1 MKALKYIT
9 LCLCALTLFSFTAGT
24 KENFSYRQISNK
36 AFTYGENLKYRVH
49 FGWINAATIDINVAP
64 NPVKIDDR
72 TTYHITAK
80 GRTKSSFDWMYKVR
94 DHYETFLDSESM
106 APLKYFKSVRENS
119 YKDKDLV
126 YYDHSTGYI
135 KGHKKDMDA
144 PQYVQDLVSSLFYA
158 RTYDFENA
166 TIGETF
172 PIDIYMDQEIYNLK
186 FKYLGKETLKTDV
199 GKVNCYVMRP
209 QLVVDRVFKDEDD
222 MTVWVTADAN
232 RIPVRVKTDIWV
244 GSLKIDLTSYSGLA
258 NNFSSKR

>member
-1 MKALKYIT
+1 
-9 LCLCALTLFSFTAGT
+9 
-24 KENFSYRQISNK
+24 
-36 AFTYGENLKYRVH
+36 
-49 FGWINAATIDINVAP
+49 
-64 NPVKIDDR
+64 
-72 TTYHITAK
+72 
-80 GRTKSSFDWMYKVR
+80 MYKVR
-94 DHYETFLDSESM
+94 DHYETYLDSESM

-126 YYDHSTGYI
+126 YYDHSTGHI

-244 GSLKIDLTSYSGLA
+244 GSLKIDLTSYSGIA

>member
-1 MKALKYIT
+1 MKALKYI
-9 LCLCALTLFSFTAGT
+9 LLSLCALTLFSFTTGT
-24 KENFSYRQISNK
+24 DDTFSYRQIPNK

-49 FGWINAATIDINVAP
+49 FGWINAATVDISVAE
-64 NPVKIDDR
+64 NPVDIEGR
-72 TTYHITAK
+72 TTYHITAD
-80 GRTKSSFDWMYKVR
+80 GRTKSTFDWMYKVR
-94 DHYETFLDSESM
+94 DHYETYLDTESM

-119 YKDKDLV
+119 YRDKDLV
-126 YYDHSTGYI
+126 LYDHGKGFI

-144 PQYVQDLVSSLFYA
+144 PSYVQDLVSAFFYA
-158 RTYDFENA
+158 RTFDFQNA
-166 TIGETF
+166 KVGETF

-186 FKYLGKETLKTDV
+186 FKYLGTETIKTDV
-199 GKVNCYVMRP
+199 GKVKCFVMRP

-258 NNFSSKR
+258 NNFSSKK